1 MKPREFANL
10 EKTLGHRFRKRELL
24 LSALTHTSHAHE
36 SATRNGD
43 KTEISGGEADNERL
57 EYLGDSVLS
66 LVASEE
72 LWHRYPAFK
81 EGQLSKLRAHLVSQ
95 KHLVGVAEELELGKY
110 LRLGRGE
117 EKSGGRKKAALLVDA
132 LEALIGAMYLDAGL
146 EKPRAFVRKRI
157 VLPELERAAE
167 DESLL
172 PISDYKS
179 ALQERAHVTGRA
191 QPAYVLVNEAGPQHQ
206 KIFTVE
212 ARLHRIGKRK
222 AEYVARATGA
232 TKKAAEQTA
241 AREALDYLNS
251 VSNEEGVSTS

>member
-1 MKPREFANL
+1 MPREFANL
-10 EKTLGHRFRKRELL
+10 EKALGHRFRKRELL
-24 LSALTHTSHAHE
+24 VSALTHTSHAHE

-43 KTEISGGEADNERL
+43 SAAEAEGEVDNERL
-57 EYLGDSVLS
+57 EYLGDAVLS

-72 LWHRYPAFK
+72 LWQRFPAFR

-95 KHLVGVAEELELGKY
+95 RHLVGVAEELELGKY

-167 DESLL
+167 AEALL

-179 ALQERAHVTGRA
+179 ALQERAHVLGRA
-191 QPAYVLVNEAGPQHQ
+191 QPAYVLVNEEGPQHQ
-206 KIFTVE
+206 KTFTVE
-212 ARLHRIGKRK
+212 ARLHRMGKRK

-232 TKKAAEQTA
+232 TKKAAEQSA
-241 AREALDYLNS
+241 AREALNYLNS
-251 VSNEEGVSTS
+251 VSDEEGVSSL

>member
-1 MKPREFANL
+1 MKSREFAGL
-10 EKTLGHRFRKRELL
+10 EKALGHRFRRRELL

-36 SATRNGD
+36 VATRNGD
-43 KTEISGGEADNERL
+43 AAEPEGESDNERL
-57 EYLGDSVLS
+57 EYLGDAVLA

-95 KHLVGVAEELELGKY
+95 NHLVGVAEELELGRY

-117 EKSGGRKKAALLVDA
+117 EKSGGRKKAALLTDA

-146 EKPRAFVRKRI
+146 EKPRAFVLKRI

-172 PISDYKS
+172 PVSDYKS
-179 ALQERAHVTGRA
+179 ALQERAHVLGRA
-191 QPAYVLVNEAGPQHQ
+191 QPSYVLVNEEGPQHQ

-222 AEYVARATGA
+222 AEYVAKASGA
-232 TKKAAEQTA
+232 TKKAAEQSA
-241 AREALDYLNS
+241 AREALNYLNS
-251 VSNEEGVSTS
+251 VSKEAVSGS

>member
-10 EKTLGHRFRKRELL
+10 EKALGHRFRRRELL

-43 KTEISGGEADNERL
+43 ATEVSGEVDNERL

-72 LWHRYPAFK
+72 LWHRFPAFK

-212 ARLHRIGKRK
+212 ARLHLIGKRK

-241 AREALDYLNS
+241 AKEALDYLNS
-251 VSNEEGVSTS
+251 VSNGEERVSSA